1 MKKSRL
7 RMNLYELCDWKAI
20 EHHLARQAAKGWRLR
35 RAEGS
40 FWRYERAEPAC
51 VQYEVTY
58 LPSVGETTPRP
69 DPNLQEL
76 DTICAAAGWRHVA
89 EWNGMQIYEN
99 EAANPAPIETD
110 ERLRLQAIH
119 ATMLRRYIAPLA
131 LVCLLELMLLGI
143 MVIPLQIAQTTM
155 PVLNTCFILCLLYAP
170 LAFAEYFAWY
180 GIASL
185 AVRLDRPCPSNRAL
199 TILGQGITLVAFA
212 LLISTFFLY
221 NASSPISGA
230 FRTVRWGIY
239 LALYFLVG
247 WGVSRLRI
255 YLRERGFSSVANSA
269 ISFGLGFV
277 LYFILILWWQS
288 ALW

>member
-1 MKKSRL
+1 MT
-7 RMNLYELCDWKAI
+7 
-20 EHHLARQAAKGWRLR
+20 G
-35 RAEGS
+35 
-40 FWRYERAEPAC
+40 
-51 VQYEVTY
+51 VQTCA
-58 LPSVGETTPRP
+58 LP
-69 DPNLQEL
+69 
-76 DTICAAAGWRHVA
+76 I
-89 EWNGMQIYEN
+89 
-99 EAANPAPIETD
+99 
-110 ERLRLQAIH
+110 
-119 ATMLRRYIAPLA
+119 
-131 LVCLLELMLLGI
+131 
-143 MVIPLQIAQTTM
+143 
-155 PVLNTCFILCLLYAP
+155 CFILCLLYAP

-221 NASSPISGA
+221 NASSPISWA

-255 YLRERGFSSVANSA
+255 YLRERGFSSVANSV